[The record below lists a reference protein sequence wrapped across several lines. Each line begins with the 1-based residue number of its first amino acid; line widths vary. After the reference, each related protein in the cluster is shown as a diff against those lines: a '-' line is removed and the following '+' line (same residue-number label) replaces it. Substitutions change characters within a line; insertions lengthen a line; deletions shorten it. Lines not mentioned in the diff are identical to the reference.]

1 MKSAFLDK
9 LINRLDRIDPGSLQ
23 THFLHL
29 ANEKG
34 LLETIFNAVREGLIV
49 LDHNGKITYANRAA
63 GQLLGF
69 SSDTVIGDSIQRHL
83 REIEWDRVLKLDE
96 KEWSRLV
103 SREIEIT
110 YPEHRFLDFY
120 VVPLS
125 PETPDE
131 SGAVVILRDVTRD
144 REHEAQTI
152 ESERLNALTLLAAGV
167 AHEIGNPLNSLNI
180 HLQLLEREMESLPPE
195 KRGNLK
201 ELVDV
206 SKKEVVRLDQIITQ
220 FLRAIRPTQPNLER
234 GSVANVLRETLT
246 FLKHEIKDRDVL
258 VEVECPDDF
267 PTVQLDANQIKQ
279 AFFNII
285 RNAIQAMPNGGLLKI
300 SMTSTDRFVS
310 ISFKDSGPGIAPE
323 ELSQI
328 FEPHHTTKA
337 EGSGLGLMIV
347 QRIVRDHGGQIE
359 VHSEPRMGTTFTIFL
374 PRDEHRIR
382 LLKAHRPSGRT
393 SPGVSP

>member
-1 MKSAFLDK
+1 MKTAFLDK
-9 LINRLDRIDPGSLQ
+9 LIHRLDRIDPGSLQ

-49 LDHNGKITYANRAA
+49 LDHVGKITYANRAA

-69 SSDTVIGDSIQRHL
+69 SSDAVMGYSIQRYL

-120 VVPLS
+120 VVPLV
-125 PETPDE
+125 PETPDA

-180 HLQLLEREMESLPPE
+180 HLQLLEREMENLPAT
-195 KRGNLK
+195 KRENLE
-201 ELVDV
+201 ELVDI

-220 FLRAIRPTQPNLER
+220 FLRAIRPTRPNLER
-234 GSVANVLRETLT
+234 GSVDNVLRETLA

-258 VEVECPDDF
+258 VEVERPDDL
-267 PTVQLDANQIKQ
+267 PAVQMDANQIKQ

-300 SMTSTDRFVS
+300 SLSGTDRYVS
-310 ISFKDSGPGIAPE
+310 ISFQDSGPGIAPE
-323 ELSQI
+323 DLSRI
-328 FEPHHTTKA
+328 FEPHHTTKTN
-337 EGSGLGLMIV
+337 GSGLGLMIV

-359 VHSEPRMGTTFTIFL
+359 VHSKPRVGATFTIFL
-374 PRDEHRIR
+374 PRDEYRIR
-382 LLKAHRPSGRT
+382 LLKAHRSSSSTRAGN
-393 SPGVSP
+393 GL